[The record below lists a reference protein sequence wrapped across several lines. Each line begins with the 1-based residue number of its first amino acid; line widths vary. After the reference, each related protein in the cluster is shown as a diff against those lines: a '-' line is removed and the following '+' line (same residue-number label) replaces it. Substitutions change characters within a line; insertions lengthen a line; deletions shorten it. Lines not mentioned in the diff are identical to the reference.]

1 GEGSGANCKE
11 ITGAAAQTYVPTSS
25 DVGHTIEVK
34 ETASNGGGPGEPAT
48 SAPTATVA
56 ATPVPVNSAPPTI
69 TGTDQ
74 QGRTLTEVHGTW
86 TNEPTSFAYQW
97 LLCEGSGANC
107 KEITGAAAQTYVPTS
122 SDVGHTIEV
131 KETASN
137 GGGPGESATSA
148 PTATVAKAPVP
159 DNTSALTITVTVQQ
173 GHTLT
178 EHHGTWT
185 NEPTSFSYQW
195 LQCDGIGLSCLP
207 I

>member
-74 QGRTLTEVHGTW
+74 QGQTLTEHHGTW

-97 LLCEGSGANC
+97 LQCEGSGANC
-107 KEITGAAAQTYVPTS
+107 KEITGATAQTYVPTS
-122 SDVGHTIEV
+122 SDVGHTIAV
-131 KETASN
+131 QETASN
-137 GGGPGESATSA
+137 SGGPGEPATSA
-148 PTATVAKAPVP
+148 PTATVAAAPAPVNRAPPTVP
-159 DNTSALTITVTVQQ
+159 DTAQQ
-173 GHTLT
+173 GQTL
-178 EHHGTWT
+178 
-185 NEPTSFSYQW
+185 
-195 LQCDGIGLSCLP
+195 
-207 I
+207 